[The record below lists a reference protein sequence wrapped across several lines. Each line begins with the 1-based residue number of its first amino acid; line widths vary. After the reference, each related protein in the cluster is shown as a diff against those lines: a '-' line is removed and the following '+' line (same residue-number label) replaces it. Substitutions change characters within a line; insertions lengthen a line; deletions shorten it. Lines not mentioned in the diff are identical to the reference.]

1 MSEPDHG
8 GSPSSND
15 EVEEG
20 YHYAQ
25 IVTPSR
31 YSPLVNVTPRHRAD
45 RTALLSTA
53 AKHALVSKSRTPERC
68 FMTLEHA
75 PQSAIEVCHFIP
87 KGTKA
92 SKVGSGLV
100 LIDVSLTLSLAQL
113 LTLEYNIGLPA
124 RTLDVNMVQNL
135 DFCELFH
142 VLPLAFMFQ

>member
-1 MSEPDHG
+1 
-8 GSPSSND
+8 
-15 EVEEG
+15 
-20 YHYAQ
+20 
-25 IVTPSR
+25 
-31 YSPLVNVTPRHRAD
+31 
-45 RTALLSTA
+45 
-53 AKHALVSKSRTPERC
+53 
-68 FMTLEHA
+68 MTLEHA